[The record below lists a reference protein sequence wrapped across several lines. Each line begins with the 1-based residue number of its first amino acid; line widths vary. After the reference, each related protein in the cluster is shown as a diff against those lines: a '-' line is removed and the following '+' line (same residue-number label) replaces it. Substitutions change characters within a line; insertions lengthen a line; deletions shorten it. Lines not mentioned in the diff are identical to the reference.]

1 MEQEKMKRNISKTAK
16 TYLSTL
22 FIVIACLF
30 QGCSNNS
37 DEKLLILGTSLD
49 YPPFEFSQSGT
60 AVGFDIDVAKALAK
74 ELGYE
79 LETKDIDF
87 SGLIPA
93 LKSGRVDFVMAGMSE
108 SEERKKN
115 IDFSIPYYEAEK
127 NVLLHLKN
135 KDFKSIEEIANK
147 KIGTQQGSVQEAYLK
162 ELKETI
168 PTIEI
173 VALGRNP
180 NLVQEVKIG
189 RIDALL
195 ISKTQAIKFIE
206 ANPELSS
213 SPLESSQAGVAI
225 ALKKGSP
232 FTEKFNEALKKL
244 ESEGTLQELKA
255 KWFK

>member
-1 MEQEKMKRNISKTAK
+1 MNKNPINSAK
-16 TYLSTL
+16 TSLL
-22 FIVIACLF
+22 AFLIAIVCLF
-30 QGCSNNS
+30 QGCSNTN
-37 DEKLLILGTSLD
+37 DEKHLTLGTSLD
-49 YPPFEFSQSGT
+49 YPPFESSQNGT
-60 AVGFDIDVAKALAK
+60 AIGFDIDVANALAK
-74 ELGYE
+74 ELGYK
-79 LETKDIDF
+79 LEIKDIDF

-93 LKSGRVDFVMAGMSE
+93 LKSGRVDFIMSGMSE

-115 IDFSIPYYEAEK
+115 VDFSLPYYESEK

-135 KDFKSIEEIANK
+135 KDFKSIEDIANK

-168 PTIEI
+168 PSIEI

-189 RIDALL
+189 RIDALI
-195 ISKTQAIKFIE
+195 ISETQVIKFIE

-213 SPLESSQAGVAI
+213 SSLESSQAGIAI
-225 ALKKGSP
+225 AFKRDSP
-232 FTEKFNEALKKL
+232 LTAKFNEALKKL
-244 ESEGTLQELKA
+244 EDKGTLKELKA